1 MVMVS
6 MVTNIETR
14 YTAALRSLH
23 TTNREEPLLS
33 TTRERPHAAR
43 KTQCSQI

>member
-6 MVTNIETR
+6 IVTNTETR
-14 YTAALRSLH
+14 YTAAVRSLH
-23 TTNREEPLLS
+23 TTHGEKPLLA